1 MRGAA
6 GRARRI
12 SGRRQRSPIVST
24 TVDTSSDDDASPDAG
39 AAQDDQDL
47 EKIEVHVHVHRGQ
60 GSDGNAARK
69 KRRPPRLSLTGSL
82 SDWQGHYER
91 LYKDVPAAPPAL
103 EPSPLGSKCHACGG
117 AVGVMA
123 KSCPSCEAAQPRGL
137 LGKVAVAIGL
147 GSFIGMFGLLLHL
160 SGSSVKE
167 HRPPE
172 PLRPWEE
179 EPWIVAV
186 PMAPSPFSYTSNENG
201 PMPFNHHSD

>member
-12 SGRRQRSPIVST
+12 SGRRQRSPVVST
-24 TVDTSSDDDASPDAG
+24 TVDAASDDEASSAG
-39 AAQDDQDL
+39 DDQDDPDL

-60 GSDGNAARK
+60 GNETAARR

-91 LYKDVPAAPPAL
+91 LYKDVPPAPPQL
-103 EPSPLGSKCHACGG
+103 DPSPLGSKCHACGG

-123 KSCPSCEAAQPRGL
+123 RTCPACEAAQPRGL
-137 LGKVAVAIGL
+137 MGKVAVALGL
-147 GSFIGMFGLLLHL
+147 GSFIGIFGLLLHL

-172 PLRPWEE
+172 PLRPWAE
-179 EPWIVAV
+179 EPWIVEV
-186 PMAPSPFSYTSNENG
+186 PVTPSPFAYTPMSENG
-201 PMPFNHHSD
+201 PLPFHHSDQ